1 MAEVFISY
9 AHENSVNDVVLEFSN
24 RLRTAFCIDAE
35 IDQYEEAPAEGW
47 PKWMTKQVE
56 EAKYVLVLATKLYY
70 QRAQDY
76 NNDEKGGAGVKWE
89 TTLILQNLYDNVG
102 ANTKYIP
109 IMLHAEDAQYIPLP
123 LKPYTYYN
131 VSDES
136 DLKRLVARIKGT
148 SVSKRPPLGTA
159 EGADNH
165 EEPLDAKERKS
176 LFFST
181 LIDVD
186 LWNKAGWSGVVYQTD
201 SSNRTLPKI
210 GLWFNDYKAG
220 MEIFRGWLN
229 DLGKEDS
236 LDEMRLTIVENID
249 AKEPHSYRIG
259 ISSSPVVISK
269 KMEAAGLDPAK
280 NYQMILSRWH
290 TMRPNN
296 NVNLNRFKEAF
307 KAQRTYVLTLAIVD
321 SKNFTARLDP
331 RFEIQKKEIFF
342 RTKAEIERDRNDID
356 IAAL

>member
-9 AHENSVNDVVLEFSN
+9 AHEDSINDAVLEFSN
-24 RLRTAFCIDAE
+24 KLRTVYCIDAE
-35 IDQYEEAPAEGW
+35 IDQYEESPAEGW

-56 EAKYVLVLATKLYY
+56 TAKYVLVLASKLYN

-76 NNDEKGGAGVKWE
+76 NNTEKGGVGVKWE

-109 IMLHAEDAQYIPLP
+109 IMLQAEDAQYIPLP
-123 LKPYTYYN
+123 LKPYTYYD

-136 DLKRLVARIKGT
+136 DLKKLVARIKGT
-148 SVSKRPPLGTA
+148 SASKRPPLGTA
-159 EGADNH
+159 AADSH

-201 SSNRTLPKI
+201 PSNRTLPKI
-210 GLWFNDYKAG
+210 GLWFNDYKVG
-220 MEIFRGWLN
+220 MEIFRGWL
-229 DLGKEDS
+229 DVLGNVDTSE
-236 LDEMRLTIVENID
+236 EMRISIIEDID
-249 AKEPHSYRIG
+249 ANEPYSYRIG
-259 ISSSPVVISK
+259 IGSNPDVISK
-269 KMEAAGLDPAK
+269 KMEAQGLTPKTD
-280 NYQMILSRWH
+280 YLMLLSRWH
-290 TMRPNN
+290 TMTPPNKI
-296 NVNLNRFKEAF
+296 NLIRFKEALKNSRSF
-307 KAQRTYVLTLAIVD
+307 ILTLAIVD
-321 SKNFTARLDP
+321 SESHIARLDP

-342 RTKAEIERDRNDID
+342 KTKAEVEKDKNDID
-356 IAAL
+356 IGGV